1 MKSSACVISAW
12 IPAKEKELIVHKARE
27 NNQTTSQWISEQ
39 LKQAVSQERRTN
51 EAVFTSD
58 SSDRERFSTRKELK
72 LRLLASEMNALEKAA
87 ETECTSKQNYVI
99 RALRSSLCQSV
110 DLKTEQFKALLAS
123 NSELRKI
130 GVNLNQIAKHLNSI
144 EDYEID
150 NQLLSD
156 ISLLL
161 KNLGKEINRHT
172 NEVKHFVIGCRE
184 RNKLT
189 LLPAKTERQ
198 TENKL

>member
-12 IPAKEKELIVHKARE
+12 IPAGEKKLIVHKARE

-39 LKQAVSQERRTN
+39 LKQAVSQKRRIN
-51 EAVFTSD
+51 SAVFISA
-58 SSDRERFSTRKELK
+58 SSDRERFGTRKELK
-72 LRLLASEMNALEKAA
+72 IRLLASEMNALKKAA

-110 DLKTEQFKALLAS
+110 DLKNEQFKALLAS

-130 GVNLNQIAKHLNSI
+130 GVNINQMAKHLNSI
-144 EDYEID
+144 DEYEID
-150 NQLLSD
+150 NQLLTD
-156 ISLLL
+156 ILLL
-161 KNLGKEINRHT
+161 LNNLDKEINQHT
-172 NEVKHFVIGCRE
+172 NEVKHFIMSCRE

-189 LLPAKTERQ
+189 LLPAQ
-198 TENKL
+198 TSNKQP